1 MKAAAL
7 ESQAAPK
14 GAGNGRRWAGN
25 RISRFMPPFLATMV
39 ILVLWEAAISL
50 FDVPRFILP
59 RPSAAIALMFTDFG
73 YFRPHIWITLQE
85 TVFGFVLAVALSV
98 PTAVMIVSVS
108 WLEKA
113 FFPLLVWSQV
123 VPKMALAPLFLIWL
137 GFGISSKI
145 LMVLLLAFF
154 PILLN
159 AMIGLKSLE
168 IEKRYLAQ
176 SIGAS
181 RLQMFWRI
189 QLPAA
194 LPVMFA
200 GLKVGVTLA
209 LIGAVVG
216 EFVGAAKGLGRLLI
230 LANSN
235 LDTALL
241 FAAVGWLSILGVGL
255 YLIIDAMERLSIPW
269 HVSQRPQR

>member
-1 MKAAAL
+1 
-7 ESQAAPK
+7 
-14 GAGNGRRWAGN
+14 
-25 RISRFMPPFLATMV
+25 MPPFLATMV